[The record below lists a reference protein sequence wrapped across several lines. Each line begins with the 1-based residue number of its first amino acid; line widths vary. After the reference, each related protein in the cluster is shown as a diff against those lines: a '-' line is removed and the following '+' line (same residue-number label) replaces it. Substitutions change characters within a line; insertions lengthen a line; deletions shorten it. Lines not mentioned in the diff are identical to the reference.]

1 VLEYVGIR
9 VRDLDRSRRFY
20 TEGLGFR
27 PRSSGRMAAGGIWET
42 LEDPDSKAQ
51 LELNFYPD
59 APPFREGDELDH
71 LGFKVEGLDAA
82 VARLKALGAK
92 VRIPPFREGPERLV
106 FLSDP
111 DGIWIELWE
120 AEAPEEP
127 PASRGGD

>member
-1 VLEYVGIR
+1 
-9 VRDLDRSRRFY
+9 
-20 TEGLGFR
+20 
-27 PRSSGRMAAGGIWET
+27 MAAGGMWET

-71 LGFKVEGLDAA
+71 LGFKVDGLDAV
-82 VARLKALGAK
+82 VARLKSLGGK
-92 VRIPPFREGPERLV
+92 VRIPPFREGSERLV

-120 AEAPEEP
+120 AEAPDEP